1 MRQFTP
7 KTVNTPDQHPWN
19 AYPSAISMVA
29 LAGSAG
35 SLQGF
40 RAVLG
45 SLPQGFPIPILVC
58 QHRRRGDSEQDLLV
72 EILGHCCPFPVM
84 QAYADSPLHGGVA
97 YIAPPD
103 RHMFVANGRIGISDD
118 PARNYNRPSVDALFE
133 SLAVEF
139 GKRLIVV
146 VLSGRLTDGAIG
158 AVKVKANGGR
168 VIVQDPLTTVQGGMP
183 NAVISSGSADF
194 VLPLDSIASALTT
207 LTMVPGSTE
216 LFPVSMPLW
225 SQWRG
230 GSFSSP
236 I

>member
-1 MRQFTP
+1 MRHLTP
-7 KTVNTPDQHPWN
+7 QAINMLDQHPWN
-19 AYPSAISMVA
+19 TYLSAISLVA

-45 SLPQGFPIPILVC
+45 RLPQGFPLPILVC
-58 QHRRRGDSEQDLLV
+58 QHRRKLDSKQDMLV
-72 EILGHCCPFPVM
+72 KILGQCCSFPVI

-103 RHMFVANGRIGISDD
+103 RHLLVSSGRITISDA

-133 SLAVEF
+133 SLAMEF

-146 VLSGRLTDGAIG
+146 VLSGSLADGAIG
-158 AVKVKANGGR
+158 VIKVKANGGR
-168 VIVQDPLTTVQGGMP
+168 VIVQDPLTATRVGMP
-183 NAVISSGSADF
+183 NAAISSGCADF
-194 VLPLDSIASALTT
+194 VLPVDSIASALTA

-216 LFPVSMPLW
+216 LFPVSMPLCGD
-225 SQWRG
+225 SLN
-230 GSFSSP
+230 SP

>member
-1 MRQFTP
+1 
-7 KTVNTPDQHPWN
+7 
-19 AYPSAISMVA
+19 MVA

-40 RAVLG
+40 REVLG
-45 SLPQGFPIPILVC
+45 SLPEGFPAPILIC
-58 QHRRRGDSEQDLLV
+58 QHRGRRDSQRDILV
-72 EILGHCCPFPVM
+72 DILRRCCLFPVI
-84 QAYADSPLHGGVA
+84 QAYAGLPLLSGVV

-103 RHMFVANGRIGISDD
+103 RHLLVSSGRIALSDD
-118 PARNYNRPSVDALFE
+118 PARNYNRPSVDTLFE

-146 VLSGRLTDGAIG
+146 VLSGRLADGAIG

-168 VIVQDPLTTVQGGMP
+168 VIVQDPLTAMNNGMP
-183 NAVISSGSADF
+183 NAAISSGCADF
-194 VLPLDSIASALTT
+194 VLPLDSIASALTA

-225 SQWRG
+225 SKGRG
-230 GSFSSP
+230 DPLNSP